1 MNPPDSLPAKMFLL
15 AFHPRRP
22 RLTGRGDLG
31 YLLRAAA
38 LAEMVLNGQLRDDGG
53 KAVTTGRA
61 PSSDPVSAG
70 LWHEIE
76 ADSPRSWRRL
86 IARDRKQTFRA
97 VRDQLAHA
105 RVIKLEAVRFLGVFP
120 YTRTTLRD
128 TRHARQIAEQ
138 VGRAIR
144 GGQAADRVD
153 RDAALL
159 AALASAGQLK
169 VVLGARDRRRFKARL
184 DQFAA
189 PAEPVVKALHRAIA
203 AKRAAAAS
211 GG

>member
-1 MNPPDSLPAKMFLL
+1 MFLL

-38 LAEMVLNGQLRDDGG
+38 LAELVLNGQLRDDGG

-97 VRDQLAHA
+97 VRDQLADA
-105 RVIKLEAVRFLGVFP
+105 RVIKLEDARFLGLFP
-120 YTRTTLRD
+120 YTRTRTTLRD
-128 TRHARQIAEQ
+128 TRHSRQIAEQ

-159 AALASAGQLK
+159 AALASAGQLR
-169 VVLGARDRRRFKARL
+169 VVLGTRDRRRFKARL

-189 PAEPVVKALHRAIA
+189 PVEPVVKALHRAIA